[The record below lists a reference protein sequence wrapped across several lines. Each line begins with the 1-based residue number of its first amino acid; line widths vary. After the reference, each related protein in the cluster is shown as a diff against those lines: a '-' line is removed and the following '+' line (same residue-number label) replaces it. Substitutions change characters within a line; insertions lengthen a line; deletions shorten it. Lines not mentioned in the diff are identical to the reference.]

1 MLHTMKTFGLFIFIS
16 ASFTFLSPSVYAQEM
31 PQAAEREG
39 VTYYLARYVKFKP
52 GKANQGR
59 KIVYEHYKPTD
70 QAIGLQTIT
79 FDFMTGP
86 WDHVAYFPLEEG
98 PSALA
103 WEVSPQNAEWVATF
117 AEQEGGMDEV
127 RKIWAQY
134 SDLVLE
140 EQEEIVM
147 RREEEPGNN

>member
-1 MLHTMKTFGLFIFIS
+1 MLHTTKTLGLLILFS

-31 PQAAEREG
+31 PQATEREG
-39 VTYYLARYVKFKP
+39 VAYYLARYVKFKP
-52 GKANQGR
+52 GKANRGR
-59 KIVYEHYKPTD
+59 NIIYEHYKRTD

-98 PSALA
+98 PSELA
-103 WEVSPQNAEWVATF
+103 WEVSPRNAEWVAAF
-117 AEQEGGMDEV
+117 SEQEGGMDEA

-140 EQEEIVM
+140 EQEVIVM
-147 RREEEPGNN
+147 RREEMKR